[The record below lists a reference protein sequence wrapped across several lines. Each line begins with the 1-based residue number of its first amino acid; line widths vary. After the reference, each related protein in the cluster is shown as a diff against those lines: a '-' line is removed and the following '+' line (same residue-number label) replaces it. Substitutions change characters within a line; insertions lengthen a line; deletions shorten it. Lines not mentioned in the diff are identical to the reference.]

1 MKSSRG
7 KWRKSNPNELKCNW
21 SFDKFAKRATSFF
34 WALFLLLVGSR
45 PKKSMPIEKIGQ
57 FFAGFFHNSKIR
69 KTASQLNRTGTQKPG
84 KKKTAYVILFTHG
97 RAYINILFKAAQ

>member
-1 MKSSRG
+1 MNSSAAGLSTNLR
-7 KWRKSNPNELKCNW
+7 NVQL
-21 SFDKFAKRATSFF
+21 ASFF
-34 WALFLLLVGSR
+34 SALFLLLVGSG

-84 KKKTAYVILFTHG
+84 KKKTAYVILFTHT
-97 RAYINILFKAAQ
+97 RA